1 MWNGKMVAVKVLE
14 YSQQQNEDG
23 CLLEG
28 LLSEQVQHPHVVR
41 PGQHSSVCAA
51 TCISSSIMCHG
62 LARPCHMAWLP
73 AIKCNMEMLLALVW
87 SGREESAEGRQP
99 LVPHWA

>member
-14 YSQQQNEDG
+14 YAQQQNEDG

-41 PGQHSSVCAA
+41 AEQH
-51 TCISSSIMCHG
+51 
-62 LARPCHMAWLP
+62 
-73 AIKCNMEMLLALVW
+73 MLLCIEAC
-87 SGREESAEGRQP
+87 ARQY
-99 LVPHWA
+99 A

>member
-41 PGQHSSVCAA
+41 PGQHSSVCAVNMLQHVSVA
-51 TCISSSIMCHG
+51 CQAITHG
-62 LARPCHMAWLP
+62 LGAR
-73 AIKCNMEMLLALVW
+73 
-87 SGREESAEGRQP
+87 Q
-99 LVPHWA
+99 